1 MGELKSGVVDFSSER
16 RGKPQQAWRMQG
28 TLFESFS
35 TGQYCGFPSLAMG
48 TSLIRACC
56 ETLTQAS
63 VKGTSSRRLEDLM
76 VEVDEARKEN
86 QRLNR
91 QVLEMRRELDPRK
104 AAEPR
109 RDPRIRE
116 GREGREGRAAEP
128 EPRRRESKVFGKE
141 TDTQQLQHLL
151 SELQRENAQL
161 RAGPQVQRGH
171 VSLSQYQ
178 HLQQQVHDLQRA
190 TNQFTGAPRS
200 VPSNYSYRGSRFASG
215 RETPMSGVSS
225 PQRQWGLASH
235 QYSALP
241 SETGTQGSAMG
252 AEDFRRRLSA
262 MQRENEILRNKA
274 MWFTC
279 LRLVEERSDASSMR
293 QLATATSQLQSHMMC
308 DGRAAING
316 RKPGVSLLWSATEH
330 GG

>member
-1 MGELKSGVVDFSSER
+1 
-16 RGKPQQAWRMQG
+16 MQG
-28 TLFESFS
+28 ALFQSFS
-35 TGQYCGFPSLAMG
+35 TGQSGGSPNLDMG

-63 VKGTSSRRLEDLM
+63 VKGTSSRRLEDLL

-91 QVLEMRRELDPRK
+91 QVLEMRRELKAPHDDAPRT
-104 AAEPR
+104 R
-109 RDPRIRE
+109 RSERL
-116 GREGREGRAAEP
+116 

-151 SELQRENAQL
+151 SELQRENEQL

-178 HLQQQVHDLQRA
+178 QLQQQVHDLQRA
-190 TNQFTGAPRS
+190 TNQPNQFAGAPRS

-225 PQRQWGLASH
+225 PQRHWGLASH
-235 QYSALP
+235 QYSAPP
-241 SETGTQGSAMG
+241 SETGTQTSAMG

-262 MQRENEILRNKA
+262 MQRENEILRNKVR
-274 MWFTC
+274 M
-279 LRLVEERSDASSMR
+279 LASS
-293 QLATATSQLQSHMMC
+293 
-308 DGRAAING
+308 
-316 RKPGVSLLWSATEH
+316 
-330 GG
+330 